1 MYCLKQRFNNPAND
15 KLSHAKERVDDVKGI
30 MIDNIGTYSANVLN
44 LLLQCPFTNPTI
56 VNNLAKIMERG
67 EQLDILV
74 EQSANLTSDAADFK
88 YEADDLRQRMCR
100 QHARLIIILSIVG
113 AVSCWL
119 HIVSEFSHLC
129 NNPSFVI
136 YAIDH
141 TNCHAQVVLLIV
153 IIAIIVGVCTQIP
166 GACSPPK
173 KKLLRF

>member
-1 MYCLKQRFNNPAND
+1 MKQRFNNPAND

-30 MIDNIGTYSANVLN
+30 MIDNIGTYSANELH
-44 LLLQCPFTNPTI
+44 LLLQCPFTIPTI

-113 AVSCWL
+113 AVSC
-119 HIVSEFSHLC
+119 
-129 NNPSFVI
+129 
-136 YAIDH
+136 
-141 TNCHAQVVLLIV
+141 
-153 IIAIIVGVCTQIP
+153 
-166 GACSPPK
+166 
-173 KKLLRF
+173 